1 MTREV
6 DDFVPWT
13 VVFDVLARQRDARK
27 TPSVTCCFAFI
38 PDGVD
43 VPVAVFEN
51 LEDAMDWGVRKYGG
65 GRFTI
70 RHMPVTQSVPFA
82 AKKAAASQP
91 QRFDAP
97 TADDPTRWLCRGCA
111 PVLTYAEY
119 APLRCSP
126 R

>member
-6 DDFVPWT
+6 DDFAPRT

-27 TPSVTCCFAFI
+27 TPSVTCCFAII

-51 LEDAMDWGVRKYGG
+51 LEDAMDWGVRKFGG

-70 RHMPVTQSVPFA
+70 RHMPVTQSMPML
-82 AKKAAASQP
+82 AKKAAAS
-91 QRFDAP
+91 
-97 TADDPTRWLCRGCA
+97 
-111 PVLTYAEY
+111 
-119 APLRCSP
+119 
-126 R
+126 